1 MKISS
6 SLLFA
11 GMATAATVVA
21 VIAGLAVIGSPT
33 EQRLKRLDK
42 RRLTNLQ
49 SIAREIDSR
58 WQDQKSLP
66 RDLEALGQSRA
77 WLVLSDPVT
86 GVPYEYRVTGNG
98 TYELCATFETV
109 VTEHRDERKYS
120 RFWDHGRGRHCY
132 LLDAR
137 DGRKG

>member
-1 MKISS
+1 MKVSS
-6 SLLFA
+6 SHLFA
-11 GMATAATVVA
+11 GIATAATAVA

-58 WQDQKSLP
+58 WQNQKSLP

-86 GVPYEYRVTGNG
+86 GVPYEYRVTDNG

-109 VTEHRDERKYS
+109 VTEQRDERNNS

-137 DGRKG
+137 N